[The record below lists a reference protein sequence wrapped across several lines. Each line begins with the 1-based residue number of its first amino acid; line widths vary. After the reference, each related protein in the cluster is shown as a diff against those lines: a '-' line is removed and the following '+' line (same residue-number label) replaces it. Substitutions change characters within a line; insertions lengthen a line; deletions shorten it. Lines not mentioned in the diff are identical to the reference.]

1 MLMEDLTDYGENVA
15 AITANIHQDKQVYQE
30 IYDTIADDVGG
41 FAWIWSICTESAK
54 VFTIE
59 ESPYTPWD
67 DFYRIEA
74 IEIFSDQIINCL
86 KSGEI
91 PEIEKMH
98 RLAASAIQQCLINHE

>member
-1 MLMEDLTDYGENVA
+1 MENLIDYGENVA
-15 AITANIHQDKQVYQE
+15 AITANIYQDKQIYQD

-41 FAWIWSICTESAK
+41 FAWIWSICAESAK
-54 VFTIE
+54 AFTLE
-59 ESPYTPWD
+59 ESSYVAWE

-74 IEIFSDQIINCL
+74 IEKFSDKIINCL

-98 RLAASAIQQCLINHE
+98 NLAISTIQQCLINHE